1 MKHKKQRR
9 RSLRRKR
16 KKRAETAGTHTEA
29 AAPRNETGDPE
40 TTARQEADG
49 ASRDEP
55 ASR

>member
-55 ASR
+55 PSR